1 MATGEPEIQQAPACK
16 TGISERTFSASFG
29 YSSPRTGEHEID
41 APAAALRT
49 HQQPDPIA
57 HRQIGAVA
65 SNLFGR
71 VGLDPMPA
79 IAAPNN
85 QPHLRSGRAAERCRR
100 TGVGFHRADPNIVV
114 QWYSDH

>member
-1 MATGEPEIQQAPACK
+1 MANNTGV
-16 TGISERTFSASFG
+16 SERTCSASIG

-41 APAAALRT
+41 APAAALRA
-49 HQQPDPIA
+49 HQPPDPIA

-65 SNLFGR
+65 SDLFGR

-85 QPHLRSGRAAERCRR
+85 QPYLRG
-100 TGVGFHRADPNIVV
+100 G
-114 QWYSDH
+114 